1 MKTKAQ
7 KRELIKQVS
16 TEDLQSELTN
26 RGYYAERLWHT
37 DDVDPNMPHVMA
49 MVVLEEACT
58 NGNTIFQIKNSI
70 ASFQALFFN
79 PKAFPKKDPKELKCF
94 VGYDELK

>member
-7 KRELIKQVS
+7 KRALIVQVS
-16 TEDLQSELTN
+16 TEDLQSELQN
-26 RGYYAERLWHT
+26 RGFYAAKLWHT
-37 DDVDPNMPHVMA
+37 DDVDPNMPHEMA
-49 MVVLEEACT
+49 MAILEEACT

-70 ASFQALFFN
+70 ASFGAFFKQNQAE
-79 PKAFPKKDPKELKCF
+79 PQGIKCF